1 MFLIKAWITLCDI
14 PPFIRL
20 KLAAENYID
29 SRLKTNC
36 KAERSMSYVCT
47 VCPYVCMAA
56 KEQERIWLMQSRGK
70 TTALFVDRC
79 LHAYGLLIG

>member
-1 MFLIKAWITLCDI
+1 MFLIKAWITLCDSL
-14 PPFIRL
+14 PFVRL
-20 KLAAENYID
+20 ELAAENYID
-29 SRLKTNC
+29 SRVKTNGE
-36 KAERSMSYVCT
+36 AEISMSCVCT

-56 KEQERIWLMQSRGK
+56 EAQEKIWLMPSRGK